1 MREVWVNVRYVAQPE
16 HRLDA
21 AQRRAPCE
29 ACAFV
34 APAPTCEVMRKRM
47 VALGLPDCEQ
57 GFVYLEEGR

>member
-1 MREVWVNVRYVAQPE
+1 MREVWMTVRYTAKPE
-16 HRLDA
+16 HRLEP

-47 VALGLPDCEQ
+47 VALGLPDCEA
-57 GFVYLEEGR
+57 GFYYVEEGR